1 MKYMISK
8 ERTHL
13 FSPAANVSVK
23 IDIEARIDIDT
34 MKMAIDKAV
43 RNNEILNC
51 RIELDEDGEAFYVNM
66 PDPVY
71 SVTVSEQEWTDIV
84 SEQEKIRFMIE
95 KGELIRFF
103 LIPLSDL
110 MRVVIINH
118 HLGGDGVS
126 ISYLVRDIMTALSGG
141 ELHFKP
147 IRLFSMDEVP
157 KTGSLPLGI
166 RFMLGLNNGN
176 WRKTGKIFN
185 IDDFS
190 GMFKKYWQTHNTVIY
205 RYSFPGTN
213 YEALINEVHAHAV
226 SMNSAITTAFIRASG
241 ERTSVGHAVNIRESG
256 YEGMGNFATGI
267 STKYQYDESKDFW
280 HNARQ
285 VQNLIYSKL
294 NDDKAKYFL
303 LLFMGSIEPTLIDA
317 TMFSAFDGYDNKIAK
332 SFQRM
337 FGYDNNPRGISIT
350 NLTRLPISH
359 AYGKYTLSDFSFVA
373 PLVANAKRMI
383 SIATL
388 NGKMVLTLHIED
400 DCDTEANVQFFEKAM
415 SYLHF

>member
-1 MKYMISK
+1 MKYMLNK

-13 FSPAANVSVK
+13 FSPAANVAVK
-23 IDIEARIDIDT
+23 IDIEARVDIDT
-34 MKMAIDKAV
+34 MKDAIDKAV

-51 RIELDEDGEAFYVNM
+51 KIEMNEDGEAFYTKIT
-66 PDPVY
+66 DPVY
-71 SVTVSEQEWTDIV
+71 SVRVSEQEWTDIV

-110 MRVVIINH
+110 MRVVIISH
-118 HLGGDGVS
+118 HLSGDGIS
-126 ISYLVRDIMTALSGG
+126 ISYLIRDIMTALAGG
-141 ELHFKP
+141 EIDYKP
-147 IRLFSMDEVP
+147 IRLFSMDDVP
-157 KTGSLPLGI
+157 KSGSLPLNI
-166 RFMLGLNNGN
+166 RFMLGLYNSK
-176 WRKTGKIFN
+176 WRKTGRIFGFN
-185 IDDFS
+185 DLS
-190 GMFKKYWQTHNTVIY
+190 RMFEKYWQSHNTIVY

-213 YEALINEVHAHAV
+213 YETLINEVHAHAV
-226 SMNSAITTAFIRASG
+226 SMNSAITTAFIRAAG
-241 ERTSVGHAVNIRESG
+241 ERTSVGHAVNVRETG

-267 STKYQYDESKDFW
+267 STKYQYDGSKDFW
-280 HNARQ
+280 HNTRQ

-303 LLFMGSIEPTLIDA
+303 LQFIGSIQPTLVDA

-332 SFQRM
+332 TFQRM

-350 NLTRLPISH
+350 NLTRLPIPH
-359 AYGKYTLSDFSFVA
+359 AYGKYTISDFSFVA
-373 PLVANAKRMI
+373 PLVANAKRII

-388 NGKMVLTLHIED
+388 NGKMVLTLHIENNAD
-400 DCDTEANVQFFEKAM
+400 AEANVQFFEKAM